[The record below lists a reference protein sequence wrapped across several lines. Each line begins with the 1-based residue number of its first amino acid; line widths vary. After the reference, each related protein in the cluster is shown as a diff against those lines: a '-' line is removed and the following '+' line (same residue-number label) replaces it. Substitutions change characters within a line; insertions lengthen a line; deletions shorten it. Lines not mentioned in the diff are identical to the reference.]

1 LWPAPTTTTRGW
13 VDPGMTATYP
23 GGSATTRV
31 CGTTRDGDT
40 RDAVASTRSNYDALA
55 GLYASVGLAVFVLVV
70 LATITALVLGRRRD
84 GAHHPSGRAEAP
96 GLEAGCIALLVAV
109 AAALVVAV
117 FHHQSE
123 VDAATSRPGLRV
135 DVVAAKWRWRFLYPR
150 TGVASD
156 GRLVVPAGR
165 PVAFTA
171 RSLDVLHDFW
181 VPDERFQ
188 RQVWPDH
195 TERFSLTFAAG
206 THDGVCAWF
215 CGLRHDAM
223 RFTVVALP
231 PRRFQTWLDQRRRA

>member
-1 LWPAPTTTTRGW
+1 
-13 VDPGMTATYP
+13 
-23 GGSATTRV
+23 
-31 CGTTRDGDT
+31 
-40 RDAVASTRSNYDALA
+40 
-55 GLYASVGLAVFVLVV
+55 V